1 MNIPV
6 DLLCMLLYRNSSC
19 YLFPFLLTVCKKWIC
34 WTIYQL
40 RVGPCVECLCVRWV
54 MMPLVMKKMYWCSH
68 TARASAGFTSIYFRS
83 NGRIMKY
90 LWEIGGQ
97 AIDGTCL
104 YPHPKNKNCAISR
117 NIFQPRRRRR
127 EHDNL
132 WTADVWIEL
141 VFVTLKEKDRHIRL
155 ECNSFI

>member
-1 MNIPV
+1 
-6 DLLCMLLYRNSSC
+6 MLLV
-19 YLFPFLLTVCKKWIC
+19 FLPSFAKKIKPHQLNNLSIKATAVQLCKR
-34 WTIYQL
+34 L
-40 RVGPCVECLCVRWV
+40 RVSIFLSVCVCVCILCRWV

-68 TARASAGFTSIYFRS
+68 TPEPVGFTSIYFRS

-97 AIDGTCL
+97 AIAGACL

-117 NIFQPRRRRR
+117 NIFQPRRR